1 MKKTVEV
8 IPATNTSLGK
18 LQSFL
23 YTIPEN
29 LIGRIKPCQEVVLNF
44 HGRKIVGIVKNIVDD
59 TSQFSI
65 KMKNIDDIVDDKPT
79 INPDQFKLIQWMS
92 DYYHCSQGLILRMFL
107 PSRLK
112 RIKELKI
119 LNIKKTPFHKLNNKQ
134 LLAFNKI
141 SKTDGKPW
149 LIHGV
154 TGSGKTEIYLRLIEN
169 CLKDKRQ
176 AIVLVPEISLTP
188 QAIQRYEEKFPRQV
202 AILHSRLTPSEAF
215 SSWTAIRNQ
224 SKNIVIGPR
233 SALFAPV
240 NKLGLIIIDE
250 EHDSSYK
257 QYDQAPRYNA
267 RDVAVNYAKTTGAKL
282 VMGSATPSIESFYN
296 AKRGTYGLATLPN
309 RIHQKESLPP
319 VNIIDMRE
327 EFKKDNY
334 SIFSEAL
341 SRKLKETQDNSRQS
355 ILFINRRGAATFVM
369 CRDCGYVLKCPNC
382 DIPYTYHTTTH
393 NLICHHCDKTENPPS
408 VCPSCK
414 SQYIKYFGTGTQ
426 KVEHAIGQLLPK
438 ANILR
443 LDRDTAVK
451 KNEVNRVYQD
461 FSTHKSDILIGT
473 QMVAKGLDIPKVD
486 LIGIISADPT
496 LNLPDFRSAE
506 KTFQLITQVAGRTGR
521 LDNPG
526 YVILQTYNP
535 DNKVI
540 KLASHHD
547 YIGFY
552 EWEIKERKKHLYP
565 PFSKLIKLFIENP
578 DQRKAEEISQDLFN
592 KITKFI
598 KVNALQVVII
608 GPAPSFRYKVRN
620 KYRYQIILKIIKYSD
635 KINELLAIINPPWKE
650 DIDPENLL

>member
-1 MKKTVEV
+1 MTKAAEV
-8 IPATNTSLGK
+8 IVATNTSVGK
-18 LQSFL
+18 SQSFL
-23 YTIPEN
+23 YSIPKD
-29 LIGRIKPCQEVVLNF
+29 LISRIKLGQEVLVNF
-44 HGRKIVGIVKNIVDD
+44 HGRKMVGIVKNIVDD
-59 TSQFSI
+59 PSKIGI
-65 KMKNIDDIVDDKPT
+65 KMKDIDDIVDDEPT
-79 INPDQFKLIQWMS
+79 INRRQLELIQWIS
-92 DYYHCSQGLILRMFL
+92 DYYHCSQGLVVRMFI

-112 RIKELKI
+112 KIKELES
-119 LNIKKTPFHKLNNKQ
+119 LNIKKTPFHKFNNEQ
-134 LLAFNKI
+134 QSAFDEI
-141 SKTDGKPW
+141 STTDGKPW
-149 LIHGV
+149 LIRGV

-169 CLKDKRQ
+169 CLQNKRQ

-188 QAIQRYEEKFPRQV
+188 QAIQRYEEKFPGQIAV
-202 AILHSRLTPSEAF
+202 LHSRLTPSESF
-215 SSWTAIRNQ
+215 NSWSAIRNKT
-224 SKNIVIGPR
+224 KNIIIGPR

-240 NKLGLIIIDE
+240 KNIGLIIIDE

-267 RDVAVNYAKTTGAKL
+267 RDIAVTYAKITGAQL

-296 AKRGTYGLATLPN
+296 AKCGAYGLATLPN
-309 RIHQKESLPP
+309 RIHQKDSLPP
-319 VNIIDMRE
+319 VDIVDMRE

-341 SRKLKETQDNSRQS
+341 SKKLKDTLDNSRQS

-382 DIPYTYHTTTH
+382 DIPYTYHLTTH
-393 NLICHHCDKTENPPS
+393 KLLCHHCDKTDNPPS

-426 KVEHAIGQLLPK
+426 KVEHAISQLLPEAK
-438 ANILR
+438 ILR

-451 KNEVNRVYQD
+451 RNEVNRVYQA
-461 FSTHKSDILIGT
+461 FSNHKADVLIGT
-473 QMVAKGLDIPKVD
+473 QMIAKGLDIPKVD

-526 YVILQTYNP
+526 QVILQTYNP
-535 DNKVI
+535 DNKII
-540 KLASHHD
+540 KFASHHD

-552 EWEIKERKKHLYP
+552 KWEIIERKKHGYP
-565 PFSKLIKLFIENP
+565 PFSKLIKLFIEDP
-578 DQRKAEEISQDLFN
+578 DQEKSEKISQDLFN
-592 KITKFI
+592 KLSEFVK
-598 KVNALQVVII
+598 NNSLQIEMI

-620 KYRYQIILKIIKYSD
+620 KYRYQIILKIIKPSD
-635 KINELLAIINPPWKE
+635 KIKDLLAMINPPWKE